1 MDARS
6 VPLGRGWR
14 VLPVGCSNAG
24 MAIHPGIELADARLE
39 IVESVRPR
47 LSDLSADD
55 VERLIEEAVDELT
68 PANVL
73 TYLPILVERR
83 VRDRVQHRD
92 QPPA

>member
-1 MDARS
+1 M
-6 VPLGRGWR
+6 
-14 VLPVGCSNAG
+14 PVGCSNAG
-24 MAIHPGIELADARLE
+24 MAIHPGIEQADTRLE

>member
-1 MDARS
+1 MACR
-6 VPLGRGWR
+6 
-14 VLPVGCSNAG
+14 AG
-24 MAIHPGIELADARLE
+24 GMLQCRMAIHPGIEQADARLE

-47 LSDLSADD
+47 LSDLNADD
-55 VERLIEEAVDELT
+55 VDRLIEEAVDELT

>member
-1 MDARS
+1 MACR
-6 VPLGRGWR
+6 
-14 VLPVGCSNAG
+14 AG
-24 MAIHPGIELADARLE
+24 GMLQCRMAIHPGIEQADARLE

-47 LSDLSADD
+47 LSDLSAHD
-55 VERLIEEAVDELT
+55 VDRLIEEAVDELT